1 MALAALVSRTN
12 QYQLKSGALNVG
24 GKIYVYKDETDDLA
38 EVYDEDGRIL
48 AQPLVTDSNGRTAG
62 PMVDSDGVYRLVV
75 QDAYGATLYTV
86 RHMVPAGGSGGVD
99 IRTVI
104 TSDDGSIIVTPTDH
118 GYDISLPKASVVQAT
133 SSELNDAGPFSIYEI
148 RKQQG
153 TDIWLD
159 QTTNKLMCN
168 KGWYHCDVSVVMQNS
183 TARNEMLVVGFSD
196 TLEQWHGDYNLDLSY
211 TNQRCESFSFD
222 VYIGRDGTEL
232 SIIET
237 QALPSGVKMFLHT
250 FDVHTLFCGSLGGHE
265 YTAGN
270 GIEISDDDVISAVGY
285 ATRGNW
291 DRSLQIDNN
300 AHTIS
305 ADFQGVA
312 IRQQINNSPSTYK
325 YAKVCEAD
333 INTVTWINEWST
345 TLQLALQSSG
355 AYNGGKSAGIFELN
369 LENYVQSSSQYVQ
382 KHEEDAKWLLFD
394 GDNKSPSIVK
404 LYLYWRDDS
413 SSQHYELWLETAN
426 LKYYESI
433 AAQALI
439 NFSLRNHLTSSLPI
453 EQERNIWRFNNIGI
467 ETAKPSLPT
476 GMTLIGSW
484 SPSNASIKPLED
496 HGVFYVEYGTTTFA
510 DAEAAYL
517 AGKTLV
523 CREIGTTVQ
532 QTRMDDLYFLIDYL
546 PTAGSY
552 TGHFVFSNITG
563 YIQTNVRLSPS
574 ATYEK
579 VQTTMAT
586 RQEVIDTLAAEI
598 APDYNT
604 VVQQRYDEDSF
615 PIPAGTYVTY
625 LDNTSSSVLQYLYK
639 SKVAIERWEE
649 ATSDPLTAP
658 EKWDKIHVSDEL
670 GKGVAY
676 VEVTTTPFSEVLS
689 LYNQGKFIIARSGS
703 TNYYLIYVGTSWGA
717 IDRFD
722 FQGISGPVIYTWT
735 VTSDGPAET
744 NNWLTP
750 PSIYYNSSI
759 YNIAIPYNESST
771 YSAGDVVSRYDTLYR
786 CNTNISVAEPWTQAH
801 WTQTTVAA
809 ELANIR
815 SDIPEDKVFH
825 AVYGTTTFAEITD
838 AVTAGKLVFLTGVTG
853 SSDTL
858 YSLTTYTSPRP
869 ALAIFHAVNG
879 TTVYKAQIESGTWST
894 SSTTL
899 ATSADL
905 ANYQEKLTAGAN
917 ITIDANNVISST
929 AAPQQQAD
937 WNQSDTSAPDY
948 IKNKPDVDDVV
959 ILNYGTATL
968 SQISTAVNAGKCV
981 IVGRTSGGY
990 DYYGHLTEYGSGAYT
1005 FVYKDG
1011 NHLVSMTI
1019 QPDGGDGTWSMSS
1032 VTIPAAQIQSDWTQ
1046 SDSSAV
1052 DYIKNKPT
1060 IPVVPD
1066 LKPLVAGANITI
1078 VENANDVTISAAGGT
1093 QQQADWAQTVT
1104 TAVDYIKNKPDL
1116 SVYATTA
1123 DLSTGLAGKQ
1133 DVINDLSTIRSGAA
1147 SGATAVQPA
1156 DLATVATTGD
1166 YDDLSNKPHIPVVG
1180 TITL

>member
-38 EVYDEDGRIL
+38 DVYDEDGRIL
-48 AQPLVTDSNGRTAG
+48 AQPLVTDSNGRTNG
-62 PMVDSDGVYRLVV
+62 PMVDPGGVYRLVV

-118 GYDISLPKASVVQAT
+118 GYDISLPKASVVQAA
-133 SSELNDAGPFSIYEI
+133 SSELNAAGTFQIYEI
-148 RKQQG
+148 KKQQG

-270 GIEISDDDVISAVGY
+270 GIEISDEDVISAVGY

-453 EQERNIWRFNNIGI
+453 EQERNIWRFNNIGV
-467 ETAKPSLPT
+467 ESAKPELPT

-484 SPSNASIKPLED
+484 SPSNASIQPQED

-523 CREIGTTVQ
+523 CREIGQTLQ
-532 QTRMDDLYFLIDYL
+532 QTRMDDLYFLIDY
-546 PTAGSY
+546 TANGS
-552 TGHFVFSNITG
+552 FVFSNISSTV
-563 YIQTNVRLSPS
+563 QTNVRLVPS

-579 VQTTMAT
+579 TTTSLAT
-586 RQEVIDTLAAEI
+586 PKEVMDTLAAEI

-604 VVQQRYDEDSF
+604 VVQQCYDEDSF

-639 SKVAIERWEE
+639 SKVAIERWESG
-649 ATSDPLTAP
+649 TSDPITSP
-658 EKWDKIHVSDEL
+658 QKWDKIRVADEL

-676 VEVTTTPFSEVLS
+676 VDVLQTPFADVLS
-689 LYNQGKFIIARSGS
+689 LYNQGK
-703 TNYYLIYVGTSWGA
+703 LIVGRNGYEFYRMIGYSEAYDA
-717 IDRFD
+717 ITDFRF
-722 FQGISGPVIYTWT
+722 QNINGPVIYTWR
-735 VTSDGPAET
+735 VTSDGPSET

-759 YNIAIPYNESST
+759 YNIATPYDETRT
-771 YSAGDVVSRYDTLYR
+771 YSVGDVVSKDYTLYR
-786 CNTNISVAEPWTQAH
+786 CNTDISVAEPWTAAH

-809 ELANIR
+809 ELADIR
-815 SDIPEDKVFH
+815 ASMPEDKVFH

-838 AVTAGKLVFLTGVTG
+838 AVTAGKLVFLDGVTG
-853 SSDTL
+853 SSETV
-858 YSLTTYTSPRP
+858 YTLTTYTSPRP
-869 ALAIFHAVNG
+869 SLAIFHAVNG
-879 TTVYKAQIESGTWST
+879 NTVYKAQIESDTWST

-899 ATSADL
+899 ATGADL
-905 ANYQEKLTAGAN
+905 ANYQEKLTAGSN
-917 ITIDANNVISST
+917 ITIDANNVISAT
-929 AAPQQQAD
+929 AAPQEQA
-937 WNQSDTSAPDY
+937 
-948 IKNKPDVDDVV
+948 
-959 ILNYGTATL
+959 
-968 SQISTAVNAGKCV
+968 
-981 IVGRTSGGY
+981 
-990 DYYGHLTEYGSGAYT
+990 
-1005 FVYKDG
+1005 
-1011 NHLVSMTI
+1011 
-1019 QPDGGDGTWSMSS
+1019 
-1032 VTIPAAQIQSDWTQ
+1032 DWTQ
-1046 SDSSAV
+1046 SDSTAV

-1078 VENANDVTISAAGGT
+1078 TENANDVTISASGGV

-1116 SVYATTA
+1116 SVYATTT
-1123 DLSTGLAGKQ
+1123 DLSTGLAAKQ

-1147 SGATAVQPA
+1147 AGATAVQPA

-1166 YDDLSNKPHIPVVG
+1166 YNDLSNKPAIPVVG
-1180 TITL
+1180 TIWVS

>member
-24 GKIYVYKDETDDLA
+24 GKIYVYKDDTDDLA

-48 AQPLVTDSNGRTAG
+48 AQPLVTDSNGRTNG
-62 PMVDSDGVYRLVV
+62 PMVDPDGVYLLVV

-99 IRTVI
+99 VRTVI

-118 GYDISLPKASVVQAT
+118 GYDISLPKASVVQAA
-133 SSELNDAGPFSIYEI
+133 SSELNAAGTFQIYEI
-148 RKQQG
+148 KKQQG

-222 VYIGRDGTEL
+222 VYVGRDGTEL

-270 GIEISDDDVISAVGY
+270 GIEISDEDVISAVGY

-291 DRSLQIDNN
+291 DRSLQIDNS

-312 IRQQINNSPSTYK
+312 IRQQINNDPSTHK

-467 ETAKPSLPT
+467 ETVKPELPT

-484 SPSNASIKPLED
+484 SPSNASIKPQED
-496 HGVFYVEYGTTTFA
+496 HGVYYVEYGTTTFA

-523 CREIGTTVQ
+523 CREIGQTVQ
-532 QTRMDDLYFLIDYL
+532 QTRMDDLYFLIDY
-546 PTAGSY
+546 TANGS
-552 TGHFVFSNITG
+552 FVFSNISSTV
-563 YIQTNVRLSPS
+563 QTNVRLVPS

-579 VQTTMAT
+579 TTTSLAT
-586 RQEVIDTLAAEI
+586 PHEVMDTLAAEI

-604 VVQQRYDEDSF
+604 VVQKCYDDDSF

-639 SKVAIERWEE
+639 SKVAIERWESG
-649 ATSDPLTAP
+649 TSDPLTAP
-658 EKWDKIHVSDEL
+658 QKWDKILVADEL
-670 GKGVAY
+670 GKGMAY

-689 LYNQGKFIIARSGS
+689 LYNQGKFIIARSGL
-703 TNYYLIYVGTSWGA
+703 TNYYLTYVGESLGA

-735 VTSDGPAET
+735 VTSDGPSET
-744 NNWLTP
+744 NNWVTP
-750 PSIYYNSSI
+750 PSIYFNASI
-759 YNIAIPYNESST
+759 YSIATPYDETRT
-771 YSAGDVVSRYDTLYR
+771 YSVGDVVSNDYNLYK
-786 CNTNISVAEPWTQAH
+786 CNTDISVAEPWTAAH

-809 ELANIR
+809 ELADIR
-815 SDIPEDKVFH
+815 SNIPEDKVFH
-825 AVYGTTTFAEITD
+825 AVYGSTTFAEITA
-838 AVTAGKLVFLTGVTG
+838 AVTADKLVFLTGVTG
-853 SSDTL
+853 SSDTV

-879 TTVYKAQIESGTWST
+879 NTVYKAQIESGTWST

-905 ANYQEKLTAGAN
+905 ANYQEKLTAGSN
-917 ITIDANNVISST
+917 ITIDANNVISAT

-937 WNQSDTSAPDY
+937 WA
-948 IKNKPDVDDVV
+948 
-959 ILNYGTATL
+959 
-968 SQISTAVNAGKCV
+968 
-981 IVGRTSGGY
+981 
-990 DYYGHLTEYGSGAYT
+990 
-1005 FVYKDG
+1005 
-1011 NHLVSMTI
+1011 
-1019 QPDGGDGTWSMSS
+1019 
-1032 VTIPAAQIQSDWTQ
+1032 Q
-1046 SDSSAV
+1046 SDSTAV

-1066 LKPLVAGANITI
+1066 LKPLVAGTNITI
-1078 VENANDVTISAAGGT
+1078 TENANDVTISASGGT

-1116 SVYATTA
+1116 SVYATTT

-1156 DLATVATTGD
+1156 DLSTVATTGD
-1166 YDDLSNKPHIPVVG
+1166 YSDLTNKPIIPAAQVNSDWNASSGVAEILNKPHIPVVG
-1180 TITL
+1180 TIWVS